1 MSQADALKALG
12 NECFAKGKIDAAI
25 DAYSEAICLDP
36 RNPIYHT
43 NRAMCYRKK
52 EAWDQVLRDCSAAI
66 AIDALSIKA
75 HYFLGAALIEQGSY
89 PDGIANL
96 RRALDLCRDKTVSY
110 KDDIRKTLLS
120 ARKRQDAAKW
130 PSTRQLAAAES
141 LVPQLL
147 RNHFESQGISAADPD
162 AAGVVKLA
170 EDGISSM
177 RQVRAPS
184 VVPDHLCCKIS
195 MELMLDPVITPS
207 GISYERSCLREHLSR
222 VGAFDPV
229 TRSPLSIEQVTP
241 NLALKEIIEQFVEE
255 RPWAYEGSL

>member
-130 PSTRQLAAAES
+130 PSTSRQPRRRS
-141 LVPQLL
+141 
-147 RNHFESQGISAADPD
+147 R
-162 AAGVVKLA
+162 
-170 EDGISSM
+170 
-177 RQVRAPS
+177 
-184 VVPDHLCCKIS
+184 
-195 MELMLDPVITPS
+195 
-207 GISYERSCLREHLSR
+207 SYRSCCAITSSLKASRPPTRTLRGWSSLR
-222 VGAFDPV
+222 RTA
-229 TRSPLSIEQVTP
+229 SP
-241 NLALKEIIEQFVEE
+241 A
-255 RPWAYEGSL
+255 